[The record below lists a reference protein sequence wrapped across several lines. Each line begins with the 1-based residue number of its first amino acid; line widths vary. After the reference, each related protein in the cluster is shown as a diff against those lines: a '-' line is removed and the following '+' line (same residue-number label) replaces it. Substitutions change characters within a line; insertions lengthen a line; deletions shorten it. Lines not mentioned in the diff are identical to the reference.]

1 MRTNNEKVKNII
13 ISLYFIIIVL
23 GILILT
29 LFNVFSDISKNST
42 VAFYVIVFVIV
53 ALFVITYRVSKFF
66 EYDSDG
72 IKVVFLNKGL
82 LLKEHLNYREHK
94 IELDKDQLTGFKFND
109 YFFYKT
115 LVIYY
120 TSRHD
125 HKRNETFN
133 VTLVSRKKRKYIKQ
147 SIRKIIKQNQN

>member
-1 MRTNNEKVKNII
+1 MKLYGGIDLHSNN
-13 ISLYFIIIVL
+13 S
-23 GILILT
+23 
-29 LFNVFSDISKNST
+29 VFSIKDETGDVMARRKLPNDMKQI
-42 VAFYVIVFVIV
+42 F
-53 ALFVITYRVSKFF
+53 LFLAPF
-66 EYDSDG
+66 
-72 IKVVFLNKGL
+72 
-82 LLKEHLNYREHK
+82 
-94 IELDKDQLTGFKFND
+94 KDQLTGFKFND

-147 SIRKIIKQNQN
+147 SIRKIIKQNQNW